1 MSPIQYQQASS
12 EAGAKQTMYEKSSAS
27 QVREIK
33 ERVQDSPK
41 TSNSKS
47 VVKAEAKGEERL
59 RDHITGRILAED
71 GGSCLRCTEKGLR
84 CTLNF
89 FGLEGE
95 AKCAACR
102 RSNSKYCIRQFGIER
117 RIPFIGDPWKD
128 PNYFTVGDQPSPE
141 EMEEILQEHHLGKQ
155 KFVDGMY
162 LYETE
167 IKKMAIPPYNG
178 SNLPIEERSENWKRA
193 NWKSVLPIWKNRSR
207 HPRPV
212 QMRPL
217 NVSKDT
223 DAAPTTPQVDPS
235 GFVGEN
241 TIQYLRTIRKYPPRE
256 AHLRERMND
265 ALGETW

>member
-1 MSPIQYQQASS
+1 MSPIQHQQASS
-12 EAGAKQTMYEKSSAS
+12 EAGAKQTTE
-27 QVREIK
+27 E
-33 ERVQDSPK
+33 
-41 TSNSKS
+41 
-47 VVKAEAKGEERL
+47 KGEERP
-59 RDHITGRILAED
+59 RDHITGRLLAED

-102 RSNSKYCIRQFGIER
+102 RSDSKYCIRQFRIDR
-117 RIPFIGDPWKD
+117 RIRFIGEPWKD

-141 EMEEILQEHHLGKQ
+141 EMEEILREHHLGKQ
-155 KFVDGMY
+155 KYVDGMY

-167 IKKMAIPPYNG
+167 IKQMAIPPYNG
-178 SNLPIEERSENWKRA
+178 SNLPIEERSENWKSA
-193 NWKSVLPIWKNRSR
+193 NWKSVLPIWKNRSQ

-217 NVSKDT
+217 NAPRDT
-223 DAAPTTPQVDPS
+223 DGSPTTPKPGPS
-235 GFVGEN
+235 GFVSEDK
-241 TIQYLRTIRKYPPRE
+241 IQYLRNIRKYPPRE
-256 AHLRERMND
+256 AHMRERMND